1 MTEAHGDAE
10 AVAIVRA
17 FRDRVLRVLGPGDE
31 LVKNITGR
39 CHARFTN
46 PEAAITGL
54 REVLERELVVDDTVS
69 ADP

>member
-31 LVKNITGR
+31 LVKNIGDAVMR
-39 CHARFTN
+39 ALPARR
-46 PEAAITGL
+46 P
-54 REVLERELVVDDTVS
+54 
-69 ADP
+69 P